1 MGKKKKSKRESRNHR
16 VISNL
21 QSLFNYASEDKSPQA
36 FYWVFPAL
44 QLIRS
49 SLWEA
54 STPAQEAK
62 RVKGVTTDRLVQE
75 QVRACMLRRFS
86 RVQLVATLWTV
97 VRQAPLSMGFSR
109 QVYQSRLPCP
119 PPGDLPSPGSNPC
132 LLSPALAGRFFPTN
146 APREAHKSRHQAF
159 FRTL

>member
-1 MGKKKKSKRESRNHR
+1 MSERESRNHR

-21 QSLFNYASEDKSPQA
+21 QSRFSYASEDKSPQA
-36 FYWVFPAL
+36 LFWVFSAL

-62 RVKGVTTDRLVQE
+62 WVEGVTTDRLLWE
-75 QVRACMLRRFS
+75 QVRAYMLSCFS
-86 RVQLVATLWTV
+86 PIWLVATLWTV
-97 VRQAPLSMGFSR
+97 ARQAPLSMGFSR
-109 QVYQSRLPCP
+109 QVYWSGLPCP
-119 PPGDLPSPGSNPC
+119 PPGDLPNSGSNPC
-132 LLSPALAGRFFPTN
+132 LLCLLHWQAGSLPLM
-146 APREAHKSRHQAF
+146 PPWEAHKSRHQAF